1 MGRMEKIWERLWRRK
16 KRRGSPAEEEAGQ
29 GGEEESD
36 KENEVDV
43 VDEAL
48 RGQQGVSEGGEGGF
62 LRKRQDLGDERPQR
76 VVVTAAEG
84 KSPLSYLIVKLAY
97 R

>member
-16 KRRGSPAEEEAGQ
+16 KRRGSAAEEEAGE
-29 GGEEESD
+29 GGEEGSD

-48 RGQQGVSEGGEGGF
+48 RGQGVSEGGF
-62 LRKRQDLGDERPQR
+62 LKKRQDLGDERPQR

-84 KSPLSYLIVKLAY
+84 KSPLFYV
-97 R
+97 

>member
-16 KRRGSPAEEEAGQ
+16 KRRGSAAEEQSGQ
-29 GGEEESD
+29 GGEEGSD

-48 RGQQGVSEGGEGGF
+48 RRQGVSEGGEGGF

-84 KSPLSYLIVKLAY
+84 KSPLFYL
-97 R
+97 

>member
-1 MGRMEKIWERLWRRK
+1 M
-16 KRRGSPAEEEAGQ
+16 
-29 GGEEESD
+29 
-36 KENEVDV
+36 DV

-48 RGQQGVSEGGEGGF
+48 RRQGVSEGGEGGF

-84 KSPLSYLIVKLAY
+84 KSPLFYL
-97 R
+97 

>member
-1 MGRMEKIWERLWRRK
+1 MGRMEKIWERLWRKK
-16 KRRGSPAEEEAGQ
+16 KRRGSPAEEEAGE
-29 GGEEESD
+29 GGEEGSD

-48 RGQQGVSEGGEGGF
+48 RGQGVSEGGEGGF

>member
-1 MGRMEKIWERLWRRK
+1 MILLCQVTN
-16 KRRGSPAEEEAGQ
+16 GSDGEDLGAPVEEEAGE
-29 GGEEESD
+29 GGEEGSD

-48 RGQQGVSEGGEGGF
+48 RGKGVSAGGEGGF

-84 KSPLSYLIVKLAY
+84 KSPLFYL
-97 R
+97 

>member
-16 KRRGSPAEEEAGQ
+16 KRRGSPGEEQAGE
-29 GGEEESD
+29 GGEEGSD

-48 RGQQGVSEGGEGGF
+48 RRQQGVSEGGEGGL

-84 KSPLSYLIVKLAY
+84 KSPLFYV
-97 R
+97 

>member
-1 MGRMEKIWERLWRRK
+1 MGRMEKIWERLWRRR
-16 KRRGSPAEEEAGQ
+16 KRRGSPGKEEAGE
-29 GGEEESD
+29 GGEEGSD

-48 RGQQGVSEGGEGGF
+48 REKGVSEGGEGGF

-84 KSPLSYLIVKLAY
+84 KSPLFYV
-97 R
+97 